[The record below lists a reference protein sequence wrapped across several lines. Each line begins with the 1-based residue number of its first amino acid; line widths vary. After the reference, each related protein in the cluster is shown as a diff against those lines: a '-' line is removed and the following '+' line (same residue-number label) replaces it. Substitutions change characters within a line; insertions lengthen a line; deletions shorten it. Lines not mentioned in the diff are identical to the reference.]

1 VSGDL
6 RKKDF
11 VLNEGIAMS
20 NELGA
25 VLRRVD
31 RRQKALRASTDK
43 RVSDR
48 SVSLD
53 AGLSADYLRSLR
65 RQYDRGTQVG
75 VTTPAIAAV
84 AKALKT
90 TPEWLL
96 HGIGPEEPGAV
107 EDIVE
112 VRFSWR
118 IMPDGD
124 GFCVEEQLGEKT
136 PTKKWGPV
144 PTKESARSLIR
155 ERLRQLSLPQ
165 DALKRQK

>member
-1 VSGDL
+1 
-6 RKKDF
+6 
-11 VLNEGIAMS
+11 MS
-20 NELGA
+20 SDLGA
-25 VLRRVD
+25 ILRRID
-31 RRQKALRASTDK
+31 RRQRTVRANSGE

-96 HGIGPEEPGAV
+96 HGIGPEEPGAPEDHV
-107 EDIVE
+107 EI
-112 VRFSWR
+112 RFTWSVVA
-118 IMPDGD
+118 DGD
-124 GFCVEEQLGEKT
+124 HFVVEERLGNAPMKR
-136 PTKKWGPV
+136 WGPV
-144 PTKESARSLIR
+144 PSRESARALIQ
-155 ERLRQLSLPQ
+155 ERLHQPNLLQ
-165 DALKRQK
+165 DALKHRK